1 MISATSFNASHAPR
15 CVACQGVRSHP
26 VPVGVLHL
34 LSSGSPAPGLT
45 GWRFPGVEY
54 PVNLA
59 RFRHT
64 TPEGLMDHGR
74 TSPHRRVQPD
84 RARAERSPPC
94 AKQRSVP
101 AESRCRRPDEN
112 RGCPKS
118 GGTGAQSSPMRA
130 RHSSGRLSAS
140 RAAPWTARHGVRSHP
155 VPVALVG
162 ACSIPVV

>member
-1 MISATSFNASHAPR
+1 VISATSFNASHAPR

-64 TPEGLMDHGR
+64 TPEGLMDHGEQAR
-74 TSPHRRVQPD
+74 IVAFSQTVLAQSAALHALSSEVCQQSRDVVDQTKIAVARS
-84 RARAERSPPC
+84 RAERARNRLRC
-94 AKQRSVP
+94 ARVIAP
-101 AESRCRRPDEN
+101 A
-112 RGCPKS
+112 
-118 GGTGAQSSPMRA
+118 A
-130 RHSSGRLSAS
+130 
-140 RAAPWTARHGVRSHP
+140 
-155 VPVALVG
+155 
-162 ACSIPVV
+162 